1 MEFLSDFSS
10 WMSNNRNKFGQKYLT
25 VVLVILVQ
33 WKTILLKYYSMGGHA
48 ACSVRLWHPI
58 SVVPARTPFPLSE
71 ALEESNDG
79 SKSGFLLPHGSPDR
93 NSQPAF
99 VKWASKWGFFLSLI
113 SPSFSSNY
121 FFQLKKKNCYFLLKL
136 LWTFH
141 KLFIKRNKIFP

>member
-1 MEFLSDFSS
+1 MELLSDFSS

-58 SVVPARTPFPLSE
+58 SVVPARTPLPLSE

-79 SKSGFLLPHGSPDR
+79 SKSGFLLPHGSLDW

-121 FFQLKKKNCYFLLKL
+121 FFQLKKKKL
-136 LWTFH
+136 LLSTQASLNFSQIVH
-141 KLFIKRNKIFP
+141 KKK